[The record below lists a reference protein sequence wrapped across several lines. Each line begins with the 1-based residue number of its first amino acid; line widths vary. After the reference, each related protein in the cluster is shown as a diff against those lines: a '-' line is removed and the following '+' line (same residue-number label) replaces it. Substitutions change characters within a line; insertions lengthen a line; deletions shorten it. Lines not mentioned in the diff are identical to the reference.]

1 MLSVLVLGL
10 LLGLQHAL
18 EADHLAAVASLSAS
32 TNRLRDAAAQGIVWG
47 IGHTLTLL
55 VIGSA
60 ALILGVSIGD
70 RLALVLELLVG
81 LMLVGLGIDVL
92 QRLWRNR
99 IHFHVHRHGEETH
112 IHAHSHD
119 TGRTHAEDVHDHR
132 HPSKIPLRP
141 LLVGMTHG
149 LAGSAAL
156 MVLVL
161 GSVQSVWTGLL
172 YIVLFGTGSILGMT
186 VLAVVISLPLRWSAG
201 RLQWTYRSLVGM
213 LGLLT
218 VGLGALLMHQTG
230 SALLA
235 GWS

>member
-55 VIGSA
+55 LIGGA
-60 ALILGVSIGD
+60 ALILGVTIGD
-70 RLALVLELLVG
+70 RMALVLELLVG

-99 IHFHVHRHGEETH
+99 IHFHVHSHGEQAH
-112 IHAHSHD
+112 LHAHSHD
-119 TGRTHAEDVHDHR
+119 AVRVHADDTHEHR

-161 GSVQSVWTGLL
+161 GSVQSIWTGLL
-172 YIVLFGTGSILGMT
+172 YILLFGFGSILGMT
-186 VLAVVISLPLRWSAG
+186 VLAVAISLPLRWSAG
-201 RLQWTYRSLVGM
+201 NLQWTYRSLIAL
-213 LGLLT
+213 LGLCT
-218 VGLGALLMHQTG
+218 VGLGGLLMHQTG
-230 SALLA
+230 TALLA
-235 GWS
+235 GWT

>member
-1 MLSVLVLGL
+1 MISVLVLGL

-18 EADHLAAVASLSAS
+18 EADHLAAVASLSAR
-32 TNRLRDAAAQGIVWG
+32 TTRLRDAATQGIFWG
-47 IGHTLTLL
+47 IGHTVTLL
-55 VIGSA
+55 VIGGA
-60 ALILGVSIGD
+60 ALLLGARIGD
-70 RLALVLELLVG
+70 RTALVLEMLVG
-81 LMLVGLGIDVL
+81 LMLVGLGLDVL

-99 IHFHVHRHGEETH
+99 IHLHVHRHGEKTH
-112 IHAHSHD
+112 LHAHSHEAGAHHRD
-119 TGRTHAEDVHDHR
+119 DPHDHR

-161 GSVQSVWTGLL
+161 GSIQSIWTGLL
-172 YIVLFGTGSILGMT
+172 YIVLFGFGSIVGMT
-186 VLAVVISLPLRWSAG
+186 VLAVAISLPLRWSADN
-201 RLQWTYRSLVGM
+201 LQWTYRSLIGL

-218 VGLGALLMHQTG
+218 VGLGAVLMHQTG
-230 SALLA
+230 SALMA